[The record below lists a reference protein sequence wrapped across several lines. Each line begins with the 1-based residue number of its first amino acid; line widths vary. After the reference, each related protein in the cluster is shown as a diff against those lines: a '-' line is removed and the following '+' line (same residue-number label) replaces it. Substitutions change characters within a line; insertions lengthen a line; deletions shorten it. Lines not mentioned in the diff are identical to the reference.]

1 MNYIQLCEILGFL
14 TRTNGTDRGLF
25 HESTVVTSHSL
36 TDEGATN
43 DK

>member
-1 MNYIQLCEILGFL
+1 MNYIQPCEILGFFTL
-14 TRTNGTDRGLF
+14 TDGTDRGLF

-36 TDEGATN
+36 TDEGATY